1 MTLANLIRDLGT
13 LNLLSWG
20 NLHFPGSPSTNG
32 TVPWPCLVV
41 FCCNTRQY
49 HITAKKD
56 KARRYI
62 CMYLYISCH
71 RGHLSLP
78 KTRQIASIDQK
89 FEKHW
94 HLTVRGPSIFTP
106 LQEYS
111 KGALVDFTK
120 NKSWYSLTIWKSHLF
135 GIERTQVGNKIKM
148 TEPWR
153 GTTDPFDRH
162 LSPISLPPFYNH
174 HCCRIVA
181 NCISEHQKS
190 GVSLPCNQYLTNW
203 FKN

>member
-1 MTLANLIRDLGT
+1 MHISKNI
-13 LNLLSWG
+13 LSSW
-20 NLHFPGSPSTNG
+20 PSQPRQDNTNG
-32 TVPWPCLVV
+32 
-41 FCCNTRQY
+41 F
-49 HITAKKD
+49 
-56 KARRYI
+56 
-62 CMYLYISCH
+62 
-71 RGHLSLP
+71 
-78 KTRQIASIDQK
+78 DQE

-120 NKSWYSLTIWKSHLF
+120 NKSWYSLTIWKGHLVS
-135 GIERTQVGNKIKM
+135 IERTQVGNKIKM

-174 HCCRIVA
+174 HCCCIVA
-181 NCISEHQKS
+181 NCSSEHQKS
-190 GVSLPCNQYLTNW
+190 GVHQPRNQYLSNAMIW
-203 FKN
+203 EFCN